1 MIFFPPNTLKMGF
14 KFNWEF
20 FQLNLVKLVVKVAE
34 DFDWDNFLFNFDR
47 RFD

>member
-1 MIFFPPNTLKMGF
+1 MDILRF
-14 KFNWEF
+14 KFDWEF
-20 FQLNLVKLVVKVAE
+20 FQSNLVKLVVKVAE